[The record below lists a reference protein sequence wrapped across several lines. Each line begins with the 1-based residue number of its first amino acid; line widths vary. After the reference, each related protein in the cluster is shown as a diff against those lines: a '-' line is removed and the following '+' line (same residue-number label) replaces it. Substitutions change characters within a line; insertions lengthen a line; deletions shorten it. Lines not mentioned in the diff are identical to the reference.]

1 MTEAE
6 LRAGIRDALGTL
18 NAVAEAAI
26 LRELAEPIDL
36 GHSERL
42 QFEACPHFF
51 GVKLVQTE
59 EEIVPDSAIQDA
71 VQEELR
77 AALLASD
84 LGLSVSEMIEAE
96 LPAWLADRW
105 QAAGGPGHYRPAYLL
120 FHGGMDEPRYDLE
133 QRRWCEVE
141 EVWPDEA

>member
-6 LRAGIRDALGTL
+6 LRASVRDVLRSL
-18 NAVAEAAI
+18 NALAEAAI
-26 LRELAEPIDL
+26 RRELAEPIDL

-71 VQEELR
+71 VPQQLWS
-77 AALLASD
+77 AAQAAD
-84 LGLSVSEMIEAE
+84 LSVYESIEVE
-96 LPAWLADRW
+96 LPGWLAERW
-105 QAAGGPGHYRPAYLL
+105 QAAGGPDHYRPAYLV
-120 FHGGMDEPRYDLE
+120 FHGGLDEPRYNLE
-133 QRRWCEVE
+133 QRRWCEVS
-141 EVWPDEA
+141 EVWPEEA